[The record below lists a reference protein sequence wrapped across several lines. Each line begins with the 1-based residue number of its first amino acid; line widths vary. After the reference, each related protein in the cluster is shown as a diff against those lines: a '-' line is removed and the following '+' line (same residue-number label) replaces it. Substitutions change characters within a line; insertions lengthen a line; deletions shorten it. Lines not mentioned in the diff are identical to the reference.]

1 MRGVYTQFVGKL
13 TLHRQFCGSRRRGL
27 RLVGL
32 LTLLLTGFPI
42 DGSTNESQWHP
53 VGSIEDAAEA
63 FLRSKIGLGA
73 PGAGSRTMLQAG
85 SLDERH
91 RLAKCDVPLEP
102 FMRRGAR
109 VSARTIVGVRCSGSK
124 PWKVYVPVDVVTLAT
139 VTVAAAALP
148 RGHVLSAADLVTDRR
163 DVSRQLA
170 GYFSSPDDLVGQRVK
185 HQVIAGRVITP
196 SMLEANTIIK
206 RGQTVT
212 ILVNSAGIGVRMA
225 GTALMDGA
233 LNQRIR
239 VENRNSGRV
248 IEGVVRS
255 QEHVEIIVPSAD
267 GFFPAKP
274 KVSPPQADT
283 QLSNNDR

>member
-1 MRGVYTQFVGKL
+1 MDIAASKIVGKL
-13 TLHRQFCGSRRRGL
+13 TNQRQFCGSRGRRRRL
-27 RLVGL
+27 HVLLALLLVG
-32 LTLLLTGFPI
+32 TTVDSVA
-42 DGSTNESQWHP
+42 DGSRWHP
-53 VGSIEDAAEA
+53 VGNIEQTAESY
-63 FLRSKIGLGA
+63 LRDKVGLDT
-73 PGAGSRTMLQAG
+73 PGTRSRTTLQAG

-109 VSARTIVGVRCSGSK
+109 VSARTIVGVRCSGSS

-139 VTVAAAALP
+139 VTVAKAVLP
-148 RGHVLSAADLVTDRR
+148 RGHVLSAADLATDQR

-170 GYFSSPDDLVGQRVK
+170 GYFSNPGDLVGQRVK
-185 HQVIAGRVITP
+185 YQVIAGRVITP
-196 SMLEANTIIK
+196 SMLQANNIIK

-212 ILVNSAGIGVRMA
+212 ITVNGAGIGVRMA

-248 IEGVVRS
+248 VEGVVRS
-255 QEHVEIIVPSAD
+255 QEHVEIMVPSAG

-283 QLSNNDR
+283 KLSNNDR